1 MGRRKK
7 NGGRKTQRS
16 GGSKRVDA
24 SGSGFGGSLGD
35 LLRAQGLAPT
45 GAVESPEP
53 AAPEPPTSG
62 PSADDLSAL
71 GKVVV
76 RRTRKGRGGR
86 TVTLIEGLDDLP
98 ADQRDA
104 LASAARKALGTGA
117 RVEEASVAV
126 QGDVGPRL
134 ADWLRARGARR
145 VIVS

>member
-7 NGGRKTQRS
+7 NREKSRPA
-16 GGSKRVDA
+16 VDGA
-24 SGSGFGGSLGD
+24 GFGGSFGD
-35 LLRAQGLAPT
+35 LLRASGLAPS
-45 GAVESPEP
+45 GS
-53 AAPEPPTSG
+53 AAAE
-62 PSADDLSAL
+62 PSAAEPSPAEPSPAEPSGATAADLSAL
-71 GKVVV
+71 GKLIV

-98 ADQRDA
+98 ERERRA
-104 LASAARKALGTGA
+104 LAAAARKALGTGA
-117 RVEEASVAV
+117 RLEETTVAV